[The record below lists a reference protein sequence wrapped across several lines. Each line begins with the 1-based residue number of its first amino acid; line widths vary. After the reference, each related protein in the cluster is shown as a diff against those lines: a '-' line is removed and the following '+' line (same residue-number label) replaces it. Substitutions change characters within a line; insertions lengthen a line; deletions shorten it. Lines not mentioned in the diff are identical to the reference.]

1 MSHDIRTPM
10 NAILGYATLASRHL
24 QKPESLNDYI
34 NKITLCGNRLLS
46 ILDSVLELARIENS
60 DNLIEENIVNIDE
73 AIENAPANYYAL
85 ILMDIQMPIMNG
97 YLASQK
103 IRKLDDPKKASIPI
117 IAMTANAFSEDKQK
131 ALESG
136 MNEHVAK
143 PIDMNT
149 LIPILIKYTQ
159 KL

>member
-1 MSHDIRTPM
+1 MLVEDNDL
-10 NAILGYATLASRHL
+10 NAEIAI
-24 QKPESLNDYI
+24 E
-34 NKITLCGNRLLS
+34 LLS
-46 ILDSVLELARIENS
+46 EPG
-60 DNLIEENIVNIDE
+60 LIVDWAKNGVEGVE
-73 AIENAPANYYAL
+73 AIEKAPANYYAL

-103 IRKLDDPKKASIPI
+103 IRKLNDPKKASIPI

>member
-1 MSHDIRTPM
+1 
-10 NAILGYATLASRHL
+10 
-24 QKPESLNDYI
+24 
-34 NKITLCGNRLLS
+34 
-46 ILDSVLELARIENS
+46 
-60 DNLIEENIVNIDE
+60 
-73 AIENAPANYYAL
+73 
-85 ILMDIQMPIMNG
+85 
-97 YLASQK
+97 
-103 IRKLDDPKKASIPI
+103 
-117 IAMTANAFSEDKQK
+117 MTANAFSEDKQK